1 MNADKNINYFGF
13 FVPFLRFFLSWCKTE
28 HIFEVLKSHLKRA
41 PSLKGAA
48 LVKLSQLKV
57 QANNWPVLRNLS
69 QIGEILN
76 QVEISPDNWMQNILN
91 IYKLYRLDRFD
102 VDVAVSNVMQNV

>member
-1 MNADKNINYFGF
+1 MKTATMFLPFAYFF
-13 FVPFLRFFLSWCKTE
+13 PFQTE

-57 QANNWPVLRNLS
+57 QASNWHVLRNLS
-69 QIGEILN
+69 QISEILN
-76 QVEISPDNWMQNILN
+76 RVEITSDNWMQNILN
-91 IYKLYRLDRFD
+91 IYKLYRLDGID
-102 VDVAVSNVMQNV
+102 VDSAVTNVMQNV

>member
-1 MNADKNINYFGF
+1 MSTCFPSLFPGHFAFTF
-13 FVPFLRFFLSWCKTE
+13 SQTE

-57 QANNWPVLRNLS
+57 QATNWPVLRNLS
-69 QIGEILN
+69 QITDILN
-76 QVEISPDNWMQNILN
+76 RVEITSDNWMQNILN
-91 IYKLYRLDRFD
+91 IYKLYNIQRFD
-102 VDVAVSNVMQNV
+102 VDAAINNVYNNM